1 MVHQSLFEEVRELQT
16 RLEEQNQRLARLEQ
30 QLQTLNLR
38 GPPCPRCD
46 QGEMLREDDRLQCSG
61 CGYAHPL

>member
-1 MVHQSLFEEVRELQT
+1 MVQQSLFEEIRELQT
-16 RLEEQNQRLARLEQ
+16 RVEEQNQRLARLER
-30 QLQTLNLR
+30 QLQILNLS

-46 QGEMLREDDRLQCSG
+46 GGVMLQDDDRLQCPG